1 MTELAVLSPGERRV
15 FDEALLGLSVRE
27 IAERLVLTE
36 ATVKTHLAH
45 IYGKLGVR
53 GRVDLLARLRQEP
66 DDPPSPDVR
75 PPIPHRAPRRILK
88 GGTLPLLLAV
98 VLVLASAA
106 IALVTS
112 GPKAATLGDIH
123 RLLAAATVKDLE
135 LAGST
140 LVATTDSSV
149 RYEVR
154 GVTTDQIRPD
164 ALERGVTYSE
174 VQERGTLPALLL
186 ILWSLTPY
194 GVMAG
199 VIWLLTALIRHHGV
213 GPRPAAAT

>member
-1 MTELAVLSPGERRV
+1 MTKLAALSPGERRV

-53 GRVDLLARLRQEP
+53 GRVDLLARLRREP
-66 DDPPSPDVR
+66 DDPPSPGVS
-75 PPIPHRAPRRILK
+75 PPNPQHSPRRIRVS
-88 GGTLPLLLAV
+88 GTLALLLAV
-98 VLVLASAA
+98 GLVLASAA
-106 IALVTS
+106 ISLVTS
-112 GPKAATLGDIH
+112 GPKAATLADIH
-123 RLLAAATVKDLE
+123 RLLAAGAVNDLE

-140 LVATTDSSV
+140 LVATTDSSS

-154 GVTTDQIRPD
+154 GVASDQIRPD

-174 VQERGTLPALLL
+174 IQERGTLPELLL
-186 ILWSLTPY
+186 IPWSLTPY

-199 VIWLLTALIRHHGV
+199 VIWLLTRLIRHHGV
-213 GPRPAAAT
+213 GPRRAAAT